1 MGFMSFMGHRA
12 LAIVL
17 AIITFILFM
26 AAAMAPLSGSGTVTV
41 MLWILTIGFGIA
53 SAYFFKTQ
61 H

>member
-1 MGFMSFMGHRA
+1 MTFWSFMGHRA

-17 AIITFILFM
+17 AIITFILGF
-26 AAAMAPLSGSGTVTV
+26 AALMSPLGGSGTVTII
-41 MLWILTIGFGIA
+41 LWILTIGFGIA

>member
-1 MGFMSFMGHRA
+1 MGHRG

-17 AIITFILFM
+17 AIVTFILGFVAWM
-26 AAAMAPLSGSGTVTV
+26 SLLGGSGAVTFI
-41 MLWILTIGFGIA
+41 LWILTIVSGIA